1 MHMLAAPP
9 GRTPATR
16 PRAALFSSATE
27 GGAAPLATPRSASA
41 AADRPLFALSL
52 PDFDGGGGGFGTAP
66 GAVPDRFSQAGAA
79 LVTRGAV
86 SDPVAADAPA
96 DVALSQRFA
105 LALEEW
111 WVAQRAPPPV
121 AGYLPLLE
129 AYEALASAALD
140 ATERKLRAPDGGG
153 GSRPALEAE
162 AAALRAE
169 RQSWRLLLCLY
180 AGFDGRQAA
189 PPPFPPPPDDWGAML
204 RALGPAAA
212 AAPFGPSGGGE
223 EAPTLQQMAAAVSLL
238 AQALSPDEK
247 VVDGVASF
255 LCQLPHDLPPAQKTL
270 CFGEAARLLP
280 PEQRPLLPHIALR
293 AVTHR
298 QSLPLPPPAQPAA
311 LAGALRD
318 TLQCV
323 RWLTVPSAAVP
334 PAGEGGG
341 GDADDAWRLVQ
352 ALSQALLALRR
363 AAAASSGHVELL
375 VGTASGVRGAL
386 PSEETEALL
395 DELGAH
401 ARAAAAADPL
411 LGESLEPMLFEL
423 RFWSAALRA
432 HAENAACL
440 RALEGGG
447 PAAAVVGAA
456 ARSLDAATREALTSV
471 VMQYEGETMGR
482 LPSVAEVEFIIH
494 SHSVSTRT

>member
-1 MHMLAAPP
+1 MLASPP

-140 ATERKLRAPDGGG
+140 DTERKLRAPDGGG

-169 RQSWRLLLCLY
+169 RQSWRLLLRLY

-212 AAPFGPSGGGE
+212 GGGGGGGGGGGA
-223 EAPTLQQMAAAVSLL
+223 EALAATAAAAGLPTKSLH
-238 AQALSPDEK
+238 DEE
-247 VVDGVASF
+247 V
-255 LCQLPHDLPPAQKTL
+255 Q
-270 CFGEAARLLP
+270 EAALRQADPVADL
-280 PEQRPLLPHIALR
+280 ALR
-293 AVTHR
+293 AVR
-298 QSLPLPPPAQPAA
+298 WAEDGAREKPRPLPLPVTHRSTAFRLAVGEAAAHGLPTSLDPDAPAREGRRLDAEDEEEEAA
-311 LAGALRD
+311 LLRTVWLMAQQLCRQCGQPWRAA
-318 TLQCV
+318 TLGGGEPW
-323 RWLTVPSAAVP
+323 RYDSAA
-334 PAGEGGG
+334 GGWVG
-341 GDADDAWRLVQ
+341 NPDRPLWRS
-352 ALSQALLALRR
+352 ACGAIARR
-363 AAAASSGHVELL
+363 ALQRPEVPASAHEAAAYASLASDASLL
-375 VGTASGVRGAL
+375 HAVL
-386 PSEETEALL
+386 PVCGGWE
-395 DELGAH
+395 DE
-401 ARAAAAADPL
+401 
-411 LGESLEPMLFEL
+411 
-423 RFWSAALRA
+423 
-432 HAENAACL
+432 
-440 RALEGGG
+440 
-447 PAAAVVGAA
+447 
-456 ARSLDAATREALTSV
+456 
-471 VMQYEGETMGR
+471 
-482 LPSVAEVEFIIH
+482 
-494 SHSVSTRT
+494 